1 MTLKVNFVRL
11 NTNQNISTKGQHQQN
26 TSTKH
31 ISKTH
36 QKHINKRSAS
46 LVINT
51 MAKKLDGYACES
63 KI

>member
-31 ISKTH
+31 IN
-36 QKHINKRSAS
+36 KHINKRSAS
-46 LVINT
+46 LVIKT
-51 MAKKLDGYACES
+51 MKKSLDDYACES

>member
-31 ISKTH
+31 IK
-36 QKHINKRSAS
+36 KHINKRSAS
-46 LVINT
+46 LVIKT
-51 MAKKLDGYACES
+51 MAKNLDGYACES

>member
-31 ISKTH
+31 IK
-36 QKHINKRSAS
+36 
-46 LVINT
+46 NT
-51 MAKKLDGYACES
+51 STKGQHL
-63 KI
+63 